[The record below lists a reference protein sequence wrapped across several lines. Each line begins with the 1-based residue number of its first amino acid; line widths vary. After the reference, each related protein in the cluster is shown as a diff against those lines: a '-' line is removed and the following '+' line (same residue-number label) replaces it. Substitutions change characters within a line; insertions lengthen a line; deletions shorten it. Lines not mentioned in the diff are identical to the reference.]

1 MLNIPYVNSKV
12 RNVGATVNIYNVEE
26 QTTTTFTKED
36 SIKSIE
42 ITRVGDNSKFFGFG
56 VAHRLNLKLVNVT
69 DAQAASFL
77 ADFRSHSQIKIKFS
91 LSNFQSAT
99 EYEYNT
105 FPTFYVAEVHKDEK
119 NKEYSITA
127 YDRLQRAEELPIQA
141 VNLHPPYTLE
151 DVANAIANL
160 LTGANAQFEDNIN
173 AEFAALEYEEGG
185 NLEGSETLKSVLD
198 SLCEATQTIYFI
210 NKDDKLVFKRLDY
223 FGNPVF
229 TINKHLYS
237 SFSSGLNRKMIGIA
251 SVTQLGD
258 NYVKTTGHIGTI
270 QQVRDNPFWELRDDI
285 TTLID
290 DAVAAIGDLVIGQFE
305 VTWRGNPALEIG
317 DKIAVVSTDDVTTIY
332 SYVLDDSIH
341 YDGSLSFKSQ
351 WEYQEDNTEPDANPT
366 NIGDAV
372 KQTYAKVDK
381 VNKQVDIVTSDIS
394 DLSNQMAVIRETA
407 DSITAS
413 VSRIENST
421 TEALASMNNDIGTLT
436 NKVEAAVTA
445 EDVQITVAQA
455 IANAG
460 INEVTTSTGFTF
472 DSNGLT
478 ISKTGSEM
486 KTTVDEDGMTI
497 SRNNTEVLVADNIG
511 VTAYNLHANTYLI
524 IGQNSRLEDYDNGTK
539 TGCFWIGG

>member
-1 MLNIPYVNSKV
+1 M
-12 RNVGATVNIYNVEE
+12 
-26 QTTTTFTKED
+26 
-36 SIKSIE
+36 
-42 ITRVGDNSKFFGFG
+42 
-56 VAHRLNLKLVNVT
+56 
-69 DAQAASFL
+69 
-77 ADFRSHSQIKIKFS
+77 
-91 LSNFQSAT
+91 
-99 EYEYNT
+99 
-105 FPTFYVAEVHKDEK
+105 
-119 NKEYSITA
+119 
-127 YDRLQRAEELPIQA
+127 
-141 VNLHPPYTLE
+141 
-151 DVANAIANL
+151 
-160 LTGANAQFEDNIN
+160 TGANAQFEDNIN